1 MVSLYISIVANGRGF
16 VRNPQW
22 CAGMGG
28 WMKRRPSCN
37 EVDRGSAFAPGENRA
52 DFHLVLCCKKIV
64 IRLFI

>member
-1 MVSLYISIVANGRGF
+1 
-16 VRNPQW
+16 
-22 CAGMGG
+22 
-28 WMKRRPSCN
+28 MKRRPSCN